1 MKEAYPVLLTK
12 TKDTKNTIL
21 VEVPDLNIQT
31 EGYGIADAI
40 EMARDAIGLEII
52 TREDEGIGK
61 CDAGSMGRLCVGFGG
76 NFGSHRFNQQCN

>member
-40 EMARDAIGLEII
+40 EMAREQSVWKLLQEKMKELTLKNPRLLRRLIKTKESFLVK
-52 TREDEGIGK
+52 GK
-61 CDAGSMGRLCVGFGG
+61 PV
-76 NFGSHRFNQQCN
+76 

>member
-40 EMARDAIGLEII
+40 EMVRDAIGLEII
-52 TREDEGIGK
+52 TRELTLKNPRLLRRLIKTKESFLVKGK
-61 CDAGSMGRLCVGFGG
+61 PV
-76 NFGSHRFNQQCN
+76 